1 MTQPAGPQG
10 PPPVLELRGV
20 RKAYPGKP
28 PLEVLHGVDLVIG
41 QGELLA
47 IVGPSGSGKSTLLH
61 IMGTLDRP
69 TTGTARVAG
78 MDIARLSDT
87 ALSGLRAHAIGFV
100 FQQFFLLDGQTAV
113 DNVANGLLYPG
124 VPVDERRDRARAA
137 LTRVGLGHRLGHR
150 PPQLSGGERQR
161 VAIARAIVGRPRIVL
176 ADEPT
181 GNLDSG
187 VGREILALIEELN
200 RVDGT
205 TIAIITHDRELAAR
219 LPRRVEILD
228 GMIVHDT
235 AWEAPRWA

>member
-1 MTQPAGPQG
+1 MTQPAGPVG

-41 QGELLA
+41 QGELLG

-69 TTGTARVAG
+69 TSGIARIAG
-78 MDIARLSDT
+78 MDIARLSDA

-113 DNVANGLLYPG
+113 DNVANGLLYTG

-161 VAIARAIVGRPRIVL
+161 VAIARAIVARPRIVL

-187 VGREILALIEELN
+187 VGREILALIAELN

-205 TIAIITHDRELAAR
+205 TIAIITHDRDLAAR

-228 GMIVHDT
+228 GMIVHDS
-235 AWEAPRWA
+235 AWGAPGWA